1 MRIYFIFRG
10 KIIYAA
16 SVRRTER
23 IIILSALFV
32 IHMIQILPNVEILR
46 KNLFKMLDKQF
57 FCVYNV

>member
-10 KIIYAA
+10 KITVWTI
-16 SVRRTER
+16 SEDN
-23 IIILSALFV
+23 ILFV

-57 FCVYNV
+57 FCVYNI